1 MTDVQAL
8 AARQLEAYNASD
20 LDGFCG
26 CYHQNVVVLE
36 ENQESVRGLD
46 AFRARY
52 QELFEKWQF
61 GAAVPTRV
69 QAGNHCVDYE
79 TWWRIDPDS
88 GERSEGEILVRY
100 TEKDGKI
107 AVVQFLK

>member
-8 AARQLEAYNASD
+8 AAHQLDAYNASD
-20 LDGFCG
+20 LDGFCA
-26 CYHQNVVVLE
+26 CYHEEVVVLDDG
-36 ENQESVRGLD
+36 QETVKGLK

-52 QELFEKWQF
+52 QDLFEKWQF
-61 GAAVPTRV
+61 GAAVPARV
-69 QAGNHCVDYE
+69 QAGNHCVDHE
-79 TWWRIDPDS
+79 TWWRIDPES
-88 GERSEGEILVRY
+88 GERTEGEILVRY